1 MEYRETGMQGE
12 FPEASYADLPH
23 GVREA
28 GQYDE
33 MQRMLWMDGAAA
45 LAKANAT
52 LAHENMFLRAMQ
64 ENARLA
70 HENKMLREANVYR
83 MQALAPPGALG
94 PPGLQQDTGP
104 GWAGDPRAPPTYS
117 SRSGSRQSSSREG
130 LGGWMIHDCKG
141 RKSAYLDRLKN
152 SRKESDSSSTAAGSS
167 QRGSLQMSAAASSQ
181 RGSVQMSAAPSSR
194 SSQRSSL
201 AMSPE
206 LSSKRGSLQMSAA
219 SSSQRGSLQMSAA
232 DSSHEESLPTP
243 MPGTDDDQE
252 ELGADH
258 QGPVTSAMMRNL
270 PNDYTRTMLLDL
282 LRTEGFEGTFDFVYL
297 PHDFRSCSGLGY
309 AFVNFNNLESAKQF
323 REDFTG
329 FNRWAVASD
338 KVCEVTWS
346 SLQGLEAHIER
357 YRNSPVMHESIPE
370 EQKPALF
377 EGVDAVPFPPPTKKI
392 RLPRHWHRRR

>member
-1 MEYRETGMQGE
+1 MEYLETGMQGD
-12 FPEASYADLPH
+12 FAGPSYTDLH
-23 GVREA
+23 GLHEPT
-28 GQYDE
+28 QYDE
-33 MQRMLWMDGAAA
+33 MQRLLWMDGAAA

-70 HENKMLREANVYR
+70 QENKMLREANAYR
-83 MQALAPPGALG
+83 MQAQALAPPG
-94 PPGLQQDTGP
+94 LQQDPVP
-104 GWAGDPRAPPTYS
+104 GWPCVPQAKPTFPTRGSKQS
-117 SRSGSRQSSSREG
+117 SRQG
-130 LGGWMIHDCKG
+130 LEGWMIHDCKG
-141 RKSAYLDRLKN
+141 RKSAQLGRLN
-152 SRKESDSSSTAAGSS
+152 TSRSSDVSTAAASSHRGSLPMPPAASSQLSSRRTTDAASSQRGSMQMSPTASS
-167 QRGSLQMSAAASSQ
+167 QRGSLQSTASA
-181 RGSVQMSAAPSSR
+181 
-194 SSQRSSL
+194 
-201 AMSPE
+201 
-206 LSSKRGSLQMSAA
+206 SSKRGSLQSAA
-219 SSSQRGSLQMSAA
+219 G
-232 DSSHEESLPTP
+232 SSHEVSRQMSVPSS
-243 MPGTDDDQE
+243 DNDQH
-252 ELGADH
+252 ELSADH

-270 PNDYTRTMLLDL
+270 PNDYTRSMLLDL
-282 LRTEGFEGTFDFVYL
+282 LRSEGFGGTFDFVYL

-309 AFVNFNNLESAKQF
+309 AFVNFNSLDSARQF

-377 EGVDAVPFPPPTKKI
+377 EGSDAVPFPPPTKKI